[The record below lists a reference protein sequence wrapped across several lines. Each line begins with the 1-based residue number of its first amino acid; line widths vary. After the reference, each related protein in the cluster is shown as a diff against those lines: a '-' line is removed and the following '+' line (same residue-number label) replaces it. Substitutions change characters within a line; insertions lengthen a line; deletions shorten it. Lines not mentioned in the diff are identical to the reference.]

1 MRRAFLLA
9 ASLLALAAPAADA
22 QTRAPHVVF
31 VTGDEEYRSE
41 ESMPMLAR
49 ILKRD
54 HGFRVTVLYSLDEQ
68 GFIDPN
74 NLTNIPGLEALD
86 SADLMVMFT
95 RFRALPEPQLKRI
108 LDYVESGRPVVGFRT
123 STHALRYPNDST
135 RTFYNEEWERRLFGQ
150 RWIVHH
156 GHFGDGAEPLTDVQ
170 IMPWRTTHPIL
181 RGVKPFQAFSWL
193 YHVEGGE
200 HELSGDSKPLL
211 TGRALRT
218 NQTQRLAQYP
228 LVNPVA
234 WTKTYTGSYGKAARV
249 FFTTLGH
256 PYDFRDESMR
266 KLALNGILWAMG
278 MESRIPPEGARAD
291 IVGEYAPAPSGFGS
305 IFKKGVRPPPL

>member
-1 MRRAFLLA
+1 MRRALLLA
-9 ASLLALAAPAADA
+9 AALLALAAPGATA
-22 QTRAPHVVF
+22 QERAPHVVF

-74 NLTNIPGLEALD
+74 NLTSIPGLEALD

-123 STHALRYPNDST
+123 STHAFRYPNDST
-135 RTFYNEEWERRLFGQ
+135 RTFYNEEWERRVFGQ
-150 RWIVHH
+150 KWIVHH

-170 IMPWRTTHPIL
+170 IVPWRTTHPVL
-181 RGVKPFQAFSWL
+181 RGVQPFQAYSWL

-200 HELSGDSKPLL
+200 HELYGDSKPLL

-218 NQTQRLAQYP
+218 NQTARLAQYP

-234 WTKTYTGSYGKAARV
+234 WTKTYTGSYGRPARV

-256 PYDFRDESMR
+256 PYDFRDASMR

-278 MESRIPPEGARAD
+278 MESRIPAECARAD
-291 IVGEYAPAPSGFGS
+291 IAGEYAPAPSGFGS
-305 IFKKGVRPPPL
+305 VFKKGVRPPPL